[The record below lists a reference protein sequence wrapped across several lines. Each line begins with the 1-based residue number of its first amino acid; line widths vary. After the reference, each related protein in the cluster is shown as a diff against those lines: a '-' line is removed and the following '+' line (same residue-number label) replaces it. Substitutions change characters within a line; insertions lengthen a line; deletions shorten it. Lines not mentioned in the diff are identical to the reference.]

1 MRSGLIGRSRPASS
15 AAAVREKLVTK
26 TESGPKRST
35 ARWIC
40 LVKFV
45 VLPVPGGP
53 KIRYSAVMEWS
64 WAPIPSSAP
73 VAASCISI
81 GSGIAGLLGRDR
93 VIGWM
98 ELIRGQQP
106 PALLPVLCGAHPN
119 IGGADRRQ
127 H

>member
-35 ARWIC
+35 ARRIC

-53 KIRYSAVMEWS
+53 KIRYSAVTEWS
-64 WAPIPSSAP
+64 WAPMPSSAP
-73 VAASCISI
+73 VTAACVSI
-81 GSGIAGLLGRDR
+81 GTGIAGLLGRDR
-93 VIGWM
+93 VIGGI
-98 ELIRGQQP
+98 ELVRGQQP
-106 PALLPVLCGAHPN
+106 PALLTVLCGAHTN
-119 IGGADRRQ
+119 VGSADRRQ